1 MEHSEKLL
9 AVDEAAAILKVKP
22 GTIYDWASRGVLPH
36 VRILAG
42 HRRPVIRF
50 RRSDLE
56 EFIRDRAVSARGGRQ

>member
-1 MEHSEKLL
+1 MEHELSLL
-9 AVDEAAAILKVKP
+9 AADEAAAILHVKV

-42 HRRPVIRF
+42 KRRAVIRF

-56 EFIRDRAVSARGGRQ
+56 RFIQDRVSGGGPAAK